1 VHDIKSSSGA
11 KATMWTPLLQTI
23 EFVGINIGIDCWIS
37 NIAMKFQQSIGLGLP
52 SVLGANADLHLLN
65 RQLD

>member
-11 KATMWTPLLQTI
+11 KATMWTPLPQTI
-23 EFVGINIGIDCWIS
+23 EFVGINIGIDRWIS
-37 NIAMKFQQSIGLGLP
+37 NITMIFQRSIALEFP
-52 SVLGANADLHLLN
+52 SVLGAHADLQLLD